1 MRKRS
6 IKMTAVALLCA
17 GCMFSGGCLGGIWNT
32 MWRSAVP
39 YVAWSFLLDN
49 SNVYNLFPEN

>member
-1 MRKRS
+1 
-6 IKMTAVALLCA
+6 MTAVALLCA
-17 GCMFSGGCLGGIWNT
+17 GCMFSGGCLGGVWNT

-49 SNVYNLFPEN
+49 SNVFNLFPDN